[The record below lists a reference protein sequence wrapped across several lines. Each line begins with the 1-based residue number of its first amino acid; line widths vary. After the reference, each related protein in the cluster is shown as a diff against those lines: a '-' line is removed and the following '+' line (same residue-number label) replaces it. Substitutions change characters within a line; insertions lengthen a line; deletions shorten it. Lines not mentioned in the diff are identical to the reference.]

1 MILVKKAGSRE
12 MTQFCHSNYAKE
24 TQTAVQSI
32 LLKGVKA
39 GDLVGRNRLLRWYLW
54 LCYSQRFCSLVWR
67 SSVKYKK
74 RNILLL
80 FFLFFFFGKVFRPL
94 LQNIIEN
101 LIPIIHFCTLFIE
114 CLYIVYRN
122 ALIGC

>member
-32 LLKGVKA
+32 LSKGVKA

>member
-32 LLKGVKA
+32 LSKGVKA

-114 CLYIVYRN
+114 CLYIVY
-122 ALIGC
+122 

>member
-32 LLKGVKA
+32 LSKGVKA

-80 FFLFFFFGKVFRPL
+80 FFLFFFGKVFRPL

>member
-32 LLKGVKA
+32 LSKGVKA

-80 FFLFFFFGKVFRPL
+80 FFLFFFFLVKFSGHTAEYNRKSYSYHTF
-94 LQNIIEN
+94 
-101 LIPIIHFCTLFIE
+101 
-114 CLYIVYRN
+114 LYIVYRMFVH
-122 ALIGC
+122 CV

>member
-32 LLKGVKA
+32 LSKGVKA

-80 FFLFFFFGKVFRPL
+80 FFLFFFGKVFRPL

-114 CLYIVYRN
+114 CLYVVYRN